1 MITNLLRKLKRNKV
15 KQVKV
20 QPENLTQAISELTST
35 VESKLGPV
43 AKAYSFSQ
51 VFKTFIIFGGFLTA
65 ILINWKT
72 ETLEINKPKY
82 VSQIMLEGEM
92 TDAGGGS
99 GYNLAKEI
107 QRADKDER
115 ASAIML
121 IVNSGG
127 GSPVQGETAYS
138 FIKSYT
144 DKPVTERKLLY
155 VSIQAICASACYQA
169 ISPADKIYAHKS
181 SMVGSIG
188 VRIDSWDLTGLAEKL
203 GVKKQIL
210 TSVDK
215 KVIIDPFKKLKVEDE
230 QLLKDSLMMP
240 MHTNFVSSVLDARK
254 DKLANDPELFN
265 GMVWLGEDAKSKG
278 FIDGISS
285 TIEVENE
292 LMEMTQTK
300 DAKSVSAQGFSISR
314 LIGGIL

>member
-1 MITNLLRKLKRNKV
+1 MIKNLLRKSKIKKTSIERV
-15 KQVKV
+15 E
-20 QPENLTQAISELTST
+20 PENLTQAISQLTST

-51 VFKTFIIFGGFLTA
+51 VFKTFILFGGFITA

-72 ETLEINKPKY
+72 DTLEIKKPKY
-82 VSQIMLEGEM
+82 VSQIKLEGEM

-107 QRADKDER
+107 QRADADEN

-121 IVNSGG
+121 LVNSGG

-138 FIKSYT
+138 FIKTYT
-144 DKPVTERKLLY
+144 EKPLSERKPLY
-155 VSIQAICASACYQA
+155 VSIQAVCASACYQA

-188 VRIDSWDLTGLAEKL
+188 VRMDSWDFTGLAEKL
-203 GVKKQIL
+203 GIKKQIL
-210 TSVDK
+210 TSVQK
-215 KVIIDPFKKLKVEDE
+215 KVLIDPFKQLNDEDE
-230 QLLKDSLMMP
+230 QLLRDALMMP
-240 MHTNFVSSVLDARK
+240 MHNNFVSAVLEARK
-254 DKLANDPELFN
+254 NKLENDPNLFN
-265 GMVWLGEDAKSKG
+265 GMVWLGNDAHAKG

-292 LMEMTQTK
+292 LMEITNTK
-300 DAKSVSAQGFSISR
+300 NAKSFNAQGFSLSR
-314 LIGGIL
+314 LLGGIL

>member
-1 MITNLLRKLKRNKV
+1 MIKNLLSKYKKSKKPVDRV
-15 KQVKV
+15 E
-20 QPENLTQAISELTST
+20 PENLTQALSLLTVT
-35 VESKLGPV
+35 IESKLGPV

-51 VFKTFIIFGGFLTA
+51 VFKTFILFGGFITA

-107 QRADKDER
+107 QRADNDNN

-121 IVNSGG
+121 IVKSGG

-138 FIKSYT
+138 FIKDYT
-144 DKPVTERKLLY
+144 AKPLSEQKPLY
-155 VSIQAICASACYQA
+155 VSIQAVCASACYQA

-188 VRIDSWDLTGLAEKL
+188 VRMDSWDFTGLAEKL
-203 GVKKQIL
+203 GIKKQIL
-210 TSVDK
+210 TSVQK
-215 KVIIDPFKKLKVEDE
+215 KVLIDPFKTIAQDDE
-230 QLLKDSLMMP
+230 QLLKETLMMP
-240 MHTNFVSSVLDARK
+240 MHNNFVSAVIEARGS
-254 DKLANDPELFN
+254 KLPNDPNLFN
-265 GMVWLGEDAKSKG
+265 GMVWLGEDAKEKG

-285 TIEVENE
+285 TIDVENE
-292 LMEMTQTK
+292 LMKITGTN
-300 DAKSVSAQGFSISR
+300 DAKSVSAQGFSLSR
-314 LIGGIL
+314 LLSGIL

>member
-1 MITNLLRKLKRNKV
+1 MIKNLLRKSKIKKTSIERV
-15 KQVKV
+15 E
-20 QPENLTQAISELTST
+20 PENLTQAISQLTST

-51 VFKTFIIFGGFLTA
+51 VFKTFILFGGFITA

-72 ETLEINKPKY
+72 DTLEIKKPKY
-82 VSQIMLEGEM
+82 VSQIKLEGEM

-107 QRADKDER
+107 QRADADEN

-121 IVNSGG
+121 LVNSGG

-138 FIKSYT
+138 FIKTYT
-144 DKPVTERKLLY
+144 EKPLSERKPLY
-155 VSIQAICASACYQA
+155 VSIQAVCASACYQA

-188 VRIDSWDLTGLAEKL
+188 VRMDSWDFTGLAEKL
-203 GVKKQIL
+203 GIKKQIL
-210 TSVDK
+210 TSVQK
-215 KVIIDPFKKLKVEDE
+215 KVLIDPFKQLNDEDE
-230 QLLKDSLMMP
+230 QLLRDALMMP
-240 MHTNFVSSVLDARK
+240 MHNNFVSAVLEARK
-254 DKLANDPELFN
+254 NKLENDPNLFN
-265 GMVWLGEDAKSKG
+265 GMVWLGNDALAKG

-292 LMEMTQTK
+292 LMEITNTK
-300 DAKSVSAQGFSISR
+300 NAKSFNAQGFSLSR
-314 LIGGIL
+314 LLGGIL

>member
-1 MITNLLRKLKRNKV
+1 MKSLIKILVLAVVFVATSCNKSTAPNYQFMPNMYESAGYETYGEAAFPNGIEAQLPAQGSIPRGYV
-15 KQVKV
+15 
-20 QPENLTQAISELTST
+20 PFDIENST
-35 VESKLGPV
+35 E
-43 AKAYSFSQ
+43 
-51 VFKTFIIFGGFLTA
+51 
-65 ILINWKT
+65 
-72 ETLEINKPKY
+72 
-82 VSQIMLEGEM
+82 
-92 TDAGGGS
+92 

-107 QRADKDER
+107 QRADSDER

-138 FIKSYT
+138 FIRSYT
-144 DKPVTERKLLY
+144 DKPLTERKPLY

-188 VRIDSWDLTGLAEKL
+188 VRMDSWDLTGLAEKL

-230 QLLKDSLMMP
+230 QLLRDSLMMP
-240 MHTNFVSSVLDARK
+240 MHTNFVSSVLEARK
-254 DKLANDPELFN
+254 DKLENDVELFN

-292 LMEMTQTK
+292 LMEITGTK

>member
-1 MITNLLRKLKRNKV
+1 MIKNLLRKFKKKETPIERV
-15 KQVKV
+15 E
-20 QPENLTQAISELTST
+20 PENLTQAISQLTST

-51 VFKTFIIFGGFLTA
+51 VFKTFILFGGFITA

-72 ETLEINKPKY
+72 DTLEINKPKY
-82 VSQIMLEGEM
+82 VSQIKLEGEM

-107 QRADKDER
+107 QRADADEN

-144 DKPVTERKLLY
+144 EKPLSERKPLY
-155 VSIQAICASACYQA
+155 VSIQAVCASACYQA

-188 VRIDSWDLTGLAEKL
+188 VRMDSWDFTGLAEKL
-203 GVKKQIL
+203 GIKKQIL

-215 KVIIDPFKKLKVEDE
+215 KVLIDPFKQLNDEDE
-230 QLLKDSLMMP
+230 QLLRDALMMP
-240 MHTNFVSSVLDARK
+240 MHNNFVSAVLEARK
-254 DKLANDPELFN
+254 NKLENNPNLFN
-265 GMVWLGEDAKSKG
+265 GMVWLGNDAYAKG

-292 LMEMTQTK
+292 LMEITDTK
-300 DAKSVSAQGFSISR
+300 DAKSVNAQGFSLSR
-314 LIGGIL
+314 LLGGIL

>member
-1 MITNLLRKLKRNKV
+1 MIKRLLSKFKRKKPKA
-15 KQVKV
+15 VKV
-20 QPENLTQAISELTST
+20 QPENLTQAISELTAT

-43 AKAYSFSQ
+43 ARAYSFTQ
-51 VFKTFIIFGGFLTA
+51 VFKTFILFGGFLTA

-72 ETLEINKPKY
+72 DTLEINKPKY
-82 VSQIMLEGEM
+82 VAQIMLEGEM

-107 QRADKDER
+107 QRANKDVS

-127 GSPVQGETAYS
+127 GSPVQGETAYT
-138 FIKSYT
+138 FIKKYT
-144 DKPVTERKLLY
+144 SIPIENRKPLY

-169 ISPADKIYAHKS
+169 ISPADRIYAHKS

-188 VRIDSWDLTGLAEKL
+188 VKMESWDFTDLAERL
-203 GVKKQIL
+203 GVKKTIL

-215 KVIIDPFKKLKVEDE
+215 KVIIDPFKKLNLEDE
-230 QLLKDSLMMP
+230 QLLKESLMTP
-240 MHTNFVSSVLDARK
+240 MHDNFVFSVLEARK
-254 DKLANDPELFN
+254 NKLTKDSDLFN
-265 GMVWLGEDAKSKG
+265 GMVWLGEDAKTKG
-278 FIDGISS
+278 LVDEISS

-292 LMEMTQTK
+292 LMEITGTK
-300 DAKSVSAQGFSISR
+300 NAKSVSAQGFSISR
-314 LIGGIL
+314 LLGGFL